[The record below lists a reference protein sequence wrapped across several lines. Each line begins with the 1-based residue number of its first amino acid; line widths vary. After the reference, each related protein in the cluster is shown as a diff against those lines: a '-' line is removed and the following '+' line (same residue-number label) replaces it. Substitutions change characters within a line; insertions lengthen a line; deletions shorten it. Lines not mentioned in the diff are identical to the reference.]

1 MSDITPPDPHLH
13 TIELTSSEIETM
25 KSGTHVKGVT
35 TSTNGGHNHVLDLYY
50 NQKSNISKC
59 FLDMYLQKI
68 SASKLVLVLLILKE
82 LSSLSYS
89 LSLTIR
95 FWGRI
100 ISLQQTVINYSFYTE
115 VRWAGLGMLGWT

>member
-1 MSDITPPDPHLH
+1 MFAENGVFLKVFVFETRMSDITPPDPHLH

-59 FLDMYLQKI
+59 FLDMYLRTI
-68 SASKLVLVLLILKE
+68 SAGK
-82 LSSLSYS
+82 
-89 LSLTIR
+89 
-95 FWGRI
+95 
-100 ISLQQTVINYSFYTE
+100 
-115 VRWAGLGMLGWT
+115 